1 MWGRKL
7 SDSDHLLINES
18 RYGDSVVPHVE
29 QVSSW
34 DCGLAAT
41 AMVLQGL
48 GVDATLPNLRKLC
61 PVNSVWSID
70 LAFLLRNYVEDFTYY
85 TSFLGSRQEYKK
97 DKFYQEDWNEDEK
110 RVNKLFAIAK
120 SCNVRIVRMVLP
132 LDDFKRFLYFK
143 KFGIIALVNVR
154 LLKCKKCKTQKGCLL
169 ASGCF
174 EGVLERIKGYDY
186 VGHYIVLI
194 SYDPTEDVFVYRD
207 PAVNSNYCTILSDD
221 FDRARQAEGTDC
233 DCIVVKLMP

>member
-1 MWGRKL
+1 MWSRRL

-18 RYGDSVVPHVE
+18 RYSDSIVPHVE

-97 DKFYQEDWNEDEK
+97 DKFY
-110 RVNKLFAIAK
+110 
-120 SCNVRIVRMVLP
+120 
-132 LDDFKRFLYFK
+132 
-143 KFGIIALVNVR
+143 
-154 LLKCKKCKTQKGCLL
+154 
-169 ASGCF
+169 
-174 EGVLERIKGYDY
+174 
-186 VGHYIVLI
+186 
-194 SYDPTEDVFVYRD
+194 
-207 PAVNSNYCTILSDD
+207 
-221 FDRARQAEGTDC
+221 
-233 DCIVVKLMP
+233 